1 MVLGFFVALVIF
13 GACMLGMG
21 VVTAVT
27 LYEFVTGEKLEHD
40 YQQDDDLEP
49 VCAVATEED
58 IQRAKDLDKEM
69 EMIERLRVDKC
80 AGCIDLLSP
89 DEQFDKQFQE
99 NIWGRIKKR

>member
-1 MVLGFFVALVIF
+1 MTILGIFVALVIF

-27 LYEFVTGEKLEHD
+27 LYEFVTGDKLEHD

-58 IQRAKDLDKEM
+58 IELAKELD
-69 EMIERLRVDKC
+69 MIRELQVNKC
-80 AGCIDLLSP
+80 SGCIDYLSA
-89 DEQFDKQFQE
+89 DEQIDKQFQQ
-99 NIWGRIKKR
+99 NLWGKIKKR